1 MLSIK
6 RCKEILKEHGMNLS
20 DEEVEQVREFLY
32 KIARIQLDAE
42 RQTAEEALKKE
53 AEGKKS
59 EILK

>member
-20 DEEVEQVREFLY
+20 DEEVGQVREFLY

-42 RQTAEEALKKE
+42 
-53 AEGKKS
+53 
-59 EILK
+59 

>member
-6 RCKEILKEHGMNLS
+6 RCREILKEHGMNLS

-42 RQTAEEALKKE
+42 RQRAEEALKQETDGEESKL
-53 AEGKKS
+53 
-59 EILK
+59 LK

>member
-6 RCKEILKEHGMNLS
+6 RCREILKEHGMNLS

-42 RQTAEEALKKE
+42 RQMAEEALKQE
-53 AEGKKS
+53 TEGEES
-59 EILK
+59 ELLK

>member
-6 RCKEILKEHGMNLS
+6 RCREILKEHGMNLS

-42 RQTAEEALKKE
+42 RQMAEEALKQETDGEESKL
-53 AEGKKS
+53 
-59 EILK
+59 LK

>member
-20 DEEVEQVREFLY
+20 DEEVGQVREFLY

-42 RQTAEEALKKE
+42 WQTAEEALKKE